1 MVQRREA
8 GLLGPLAE
16 PACCHPPNFSTQRAR
31 RDGERRGWSAG
42 GRERSRGGRGGSGSR
57 WVGSAHA
64 SCGRAQ
70 PLAPRGRRCCFFS
83 PARGRVSHG
92 HAPSRRPR
100 PARPGPA
107 RPRALDPGL
116 SPLCAGAPRGSRF
129 GGLGLEL
136 LAGAL
141 ETPEPPLRTQACM
154 QGSFNLAFTRSPRT
168 VLWASG
174 ASKKPEAGL

>member
-1 MVQRREA
+1 MECR
-8 GLLGPLAE
+8 
-16 PACCHPPNFSTQRAR
+16 
-31 RDGERRGWSAG
+31 GEGEEQGWA
-42 GRERSRGGRGGSGSR
+42 GREREPLGRQ
-57 WVGSAHA
+57 
-64 SCGRAQ
+64 RACV
-70 PLAPRGRRCCFFS
+70 LRAG
-83 PARGRVSHG
+83 A
-92 HAPSRRPR
+92 APR
-100 PARPGPA
+100 PARPEVLLLFPRARPRESRPRPFPAPPPGPA

-168 VLWASG
+168 VLWSSG